1 MGAHQR
7 QIIGFGVCAALLT
20 TALIAATAA
29 PATASASATTR
40 DTAQAHHSL
49 TKLTA
54 TVHFTKKSYRAGAT
68 AHVVVRLR
76 NAGAVRLRGIG
87 AECNHAGDADSLNNT
102 GRGWGALAVH
112 GAGITLPAHSTRTVH
127 VTARVPRAAKRS
139 GHVVVA
145 CDFGYRGVESGYRP
159 HASARAKVP
168 GAAGALDGD
177 IGYPRSSGAITG
189 VAKVRV
195 VLVDATRCPVLTRTA
210 TTSADGRFR
219 IPSAPAGSS
228 YELYVY
234 PPSGARMR
242 GANPTRVM
250 ILANDTVRVVITLA
264 HGSARSP
271 AVPTKCS

>member
-1 MGAHQR
+1 MGAYQR
-7 QIIGFGVCAALLT
+7 QIIGFGVCAALLSGG
-20 TALIAATAA
+20 LIAAS
-29 PATASASATTR
+29 PVSATAR

-49 TKLTA
+49 KKLTA
-54 TVHFTKKSYRAGAT
+54 TVHFTKKSYRAGAK
-68 AHVVVRLR
+68 AHLVVRLR
-76 NAGAVRLRGIG
+76 NTGAVRLRSIG
-87 AECNHAGDADSLNNT
+87 AECNHAGDADSLTNT
-102 GRGWGALAVH
+102 GRAWGALAVH

-127 VTARVPRAAKRS
+127 VTVRVPRAAKRS

-159 HASARAKVP
+159 QAHARATVP
-168 GAAGALDGD
+168 GAAGALSGD
-177 IGYPRSSGAITG
+177 IGYLGSSGAITG

-210 TTSADGRFR
+210 TTDADGRFR

-234 PPSGARMR
+234 PPSGAKVK
-242 GANPTRVM
+242 GGNPTRVM
-250 ILANDTVRVVITLA
+250 VLANDTQQVVIILE
-264 HGSARSP
+264 HGSARNP